1 MNQYD
6 IMFGGQDTSDKNLA
20 DAMARAK
27 VFDVDLRKQSRN
39 PLPESMTP
47 ISLLPIKD
55 RVCHQCDQG
64 NQERTNATNHQII
77 KYIRYL

>member
-55 RVCHQCDQG
+55 RVCHQCEEQML
-64 NQERTNATNHQII
+64 QII